1 MARRITNHRESL
13 ARPVAR
19 GISRTIALGIA
30 ACIAVGAFAVVE
42 TVPAQ
47 AQVPMDSGTTVMG
60 RPAVTAKQLADY
72 YYSKKGRDFAR
83 IPTLDGDV
91 ERLAEIFISEGTKDG
106 VRGDIAFMQSMLETG
121 WLEFK
126 DYGQIRP
133 DFNNFA
139 GMFAYDGRPIGTT
152 CAAEEAEEAAGGLKS
167 RCFDSP
173 EIGVRAQIHKLRS
186 YADSSV
192 ANVSGRLGYAPSYSR
207 GKAPFWEQFG
217 GASGI
222 AIWATAPDYGTYILD
237 KMYFPMLSRLGVT
250 LPCQPAGA
258 NGAGTVGEGYWVVTA
273 NGTARSFGSATSL
286 GTAGTDGVVDVAGA
300 PGGAWL
306 ATAEGAVRRTGSAPD
321 HGSLAGARIGASV
334 VAIVP
339 TAPGDGYWLVTADG
353 SVYPFGAARDVGT
366 LGREV
371 LRSPVIDAEA
381 TVDGQGL
388 WLLLADGAVR
398 PIGTASDYGSPTAAT
413 RQVVAFSRTAS
424 GAGYVMVTASG
435 RVVAFGD
442 AIRRGDLTGCG
453 FGPVIDIDATSSGD
467 GYWITT
473 ESGRVFAFGAARYHG
488 APSRLDDV
496 VAFAPVA

>member
-1 MARRITNHRESL
+1 MARRIATR
-13 ARPVAR
+13 ARVVAR
-19 GISRTIALGIA
+19 CVVGATVLV
-30 ACIAVGAFAVVE
+30 AVGLGAAP
-42 TVPAQ
+42 TR

-91 ERLAEIFISEGTKDG
+91 QRLAEIFISEGNKDG

-133 DFNNFA
+133 EFNNFA

-173 EIGVRAQIHKLRS
+173 ELGVRAQIHKLRS
-186 YADSSV
+186 YADPSI
-192 ANVSGRLGYAPSYSR
+192 ANVSGRLGYAPTYSR

-222 AIWATAPDYGTYILD
+222 AIWATAPDYGSYILD
-237 KMYFPMLSRLGVT
+237 KMYLPMLSRLGVT
-250 LPCQPAGA
+250 LPCQPTGA
-258 NGAGTVGEGYWVVTA
+258 NGAGTSGDGYWVVTA
-273 NGTARSFGSATSL
+273 NGTARNFGAAPAL
-286 GTAGTDGVVDVAGA
+286 GTAGTSAVVDIAGA
-300 PGGAWL
+300 PGGGAWL
-306 ATAEGAVRRTGSAPD
+306 ATADGVVRRAGGAAD
-321 HGSLAGARIGASV
+321 HGSLSGARIGASV
-334 VAIVP
+334 VAVVATP
-339 TAPGDGYWLVTADG
+339 SGDGYWLVTADG
-353 SVYPFGAARDVGT
+353 SVYPLGGARNVGT

-381 TVDGQGL
+381 TIDGRGL
-388 WLLLADGAVR
+388 WLLLGDGDVKTL
-398 PIGTASDYGSPTAAT
+398 GTATSYGGASTAT
-413 RQVVAFSRTAS
+413 RQVVAFARTATGS
-424 GAGYVMVTASG
+424 GYFMVTATG
-435 RVVAFGD
+435 RVIAFGD
-442 AIRRGDLTGCG
+442 ATNQGDLTGCG
-453 FGPVIDIDATSSGD
+453 FGPVIDIDATSSGN

-488 APSRLDDV
+488 TPGSLNGA
-496 VAFAPVA
+496 VAFAPMA